1 MKTAKDIIK
10 KRESLRLV
18 AYPDPGPSGLPWTI
32 AWGHTRG
39 VRKGDTCTAEQAEA
53 WLDEDMAEAYAIV
66 DRAVTVP
73 LTTPQRDA
81 LCSFAYNLGPGAKNV
96 KDGFVTLKNGKPS
109 TMLRLLNAGNYS
121 AAAGQ
126 FDLWVKAGGVALRG
140 LKLRRAEEKALF
152 LSGTNINP
160 EPIPPIEEKPVA
172 PFLIAAIPA
181 LINAIPEFAKIFKSP
196 DVAERNVEAVVKA
209 SEIIMQATGAT
220 NVQDAVEKVQADPEV
235 AAAANE
241 SLRLNRAELM
251 DVLERAWDRDEA
263 SIAAARVFSQ
273 QDKPIIGRWLFV
285 HLISLLFV
293 ILGGGAAIFVLATST
308 DPTERV
314 MALQTLL
321 IVGFASVAGF
331 WLGSSR
337 SSQVKD
343 LVRDGQG

>member
-10 KRESLRLV
+10 RHEGLRLK
-18 AYPDPGPSGLPWTI
+18 AYPDPGSGGAPWTI
-32 AWGHTRG
+32 GYGHTRG
-39 VRKGDTCTAEQAEA
+39 VRRGDICTQDMADA
-53 WLDEDMAEAYAIV
+53 WLDEDMADAYDAI
-66 DRAVTVP
+66 DHAVIGSITV
-73 LTTPQRDA
+73 PQRDA
-81 LCSFAYNLGPGAKNV
+81 LCSFVFNVGASAFAKS
-96 KDGFVTLKNGKPS
+96 TL
-109 TMLRLLNAGNYS
+109 LRLLNAGDEAG
-121 AAAGQ
+121 AAAQ
-126 FDLWVKAGGVALRG
+126 FMRWNKASGKVLPGLVKRRG
-140 LKLRRAEEKALF
+140 EERALF
-152 LSGTNINP
+152 LSGSGI
-160 EPIPPIEEKPVA
+160 EPPAIPPLEEKPVA

-273 QDKPIIGRWLFV
+273 QDKPIFGRWMFV
-285 HLISLLFV
+285 HVISLLFV